1 MSKFQELVQ
10 KTGATPD
17 DVLAVLLKL
26 YKEKLKEEDKGCQ
39 IKH

>member
-26 YKEKLKEEDKGCQ
+26 YKEKLKEEDKES
-39 IKH
+39 I